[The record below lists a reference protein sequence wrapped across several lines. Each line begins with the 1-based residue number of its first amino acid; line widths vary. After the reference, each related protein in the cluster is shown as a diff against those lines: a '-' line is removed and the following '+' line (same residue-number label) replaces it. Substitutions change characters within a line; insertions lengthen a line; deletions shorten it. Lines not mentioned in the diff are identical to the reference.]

1 MTRLTCINKD
11 CMRKPGRG
19 TSRLILVGN
28 NNKAVSMQ
36 KLRSFSSSG
45 KSLPRRELLRRAAWS
60 GISLLAP
67 ATLSACGGSNTVA
80 ELRQLLLTHW
90 QARYPGKA
98 GGLSLQIISASDNYF
113 ASSLSGVTARHHFR
127 GASTTKTF
135 TAAAI
140 MLLDQRGLL
149 RIDDTVATNMPGRS
163 ESYLPDTPG
172 YALPHRDQIT
182 IRQLLGHRAGIFD
195 LSNQLIPV
203 SSNALYAGR
212 GYLDW
217 CISDNPR
224 HSFTKDELAG
234 VLAVNQLSNFS
245 PGLKYSY
252 SDSGYML
259 LGKIVEQVSGAP
271 LDAFKTREL
280 LQPNGL
286 TDTHFVTDGAEWALP
301 APCLDGFSLSGG
313 QLLPRTQYNYSYDP
327 GSGNMITT
335 PADLARWIRRLLR
348 GEAGIAPSQ
357 VARMCDVMPD
367 SSYGLGIARRRAAGQ
382 DFGFGH
388 TGATGG
394 YITDVF
400 YDAKA
405 DISYLLQISLADFD
419 DMAGEFEWAG
429 AIELDVRKMINS

>member
-1 MTRLTCINKD
+1 MKNTIDKD
-11 CMRKPGRG
+11 ID
-19 TSRLILVGN
+19 TSAGPAPTLV
-28 NNKAVSMQ
+28 
-36 KLRSFSSSG
+36 
-45 KSLPRRELLRRAAWS
+45 PRRELLRLAAWS
-60 GISLLAP
+60 GLSLLAP
-67 ATLSACGGSNTVA
+67 ATLSACGGSNTAA
-80 ELRQLLLTHW
+80 ELRQLLLSHW
-90 QARYPGKA
+90 QTRYPGKP
-98 GGLSLQIISASDNYF
+98 GGLSLQVISASGNYF
-113 ASSLSGVTARHHFR
+113 ASSLSGVTAHHHFR

-149 RIDDTVATNMPGRS
+149 RIDDTVAASMPGRN

-172 YALPHRDQIT
+172 YALPYRDQIT

-195 LSNQLIPV
+195 LSNQIIPI

-217 CISDNPR
+217 CISDDPR
-224 HSFTKDELAG
+224 HTFTKDELAG
-234 VLAVNQLSNFS
+234 VLAINQLSNFS
-245 PGLKYSY
+245 PGLRYSY

-259 LGKIVEQVSGAP
+259 LGKIVEQVSGLA
-271 LDAFKTREL
+271 LDVFKTREL

-286 TDTHFVTDGAEWALP
+286 SDTHFVTDGAEWDLP
-301 APCLDGFSLSGG
+301 APYLDGYSLAGG

-348 GEAGIAPSQ
+348 GEAGIAPGQ
-357 VARMCDVMPD
+357 VARMCDVMAD
-367 SSYGLGIARRRAAGQ
+367 SNYGLGMGRRLVSGQ
-382 DFGFGH
+382 AFGFGH

-400 YDAKA
+400 HDAKT
-405 DISYLLQISLADFD
+405 DTSYLLQVSLADFD
-419 DMAGEFEWAG
+419 DMASEFDWIG
-429 AIELDVRKMINS
+429 AIELDVRKLLGS